1 MARVGS
7 AEMREAERG
16 GRRIREG
23 RGLERGDEREEHL
36 WSEVKTPEFES
47 GF

>member
-7 AEMREAERG
+7 AEMREVERR

-23 RGLERGDEREEHL
+23 RGLERGDEREEYL
-36 WSEVKTPEFES
+36 WSEVRTPEFES